1 MPARGLCALAAIA
14 VVAAET
20 SQVEQLMR
28 EVAELKQEM
37 ASLTALLEV
46 LARERATRS
55 LTCCFEDE
63 GSPEDAAPATTA

>member
-1 MPARGLCALAAIA
+1 MNVRTRDNKVHG
-14 VVAAET
+14 EH
-20 SQVEQLMR
+20 
-28 EVAELKQEM
+28 K
-37 ASLTALLEV
+37 LTALLEV